1 MVVPEHGDGVDL
13 SSQETCE
20 LLLTRLFSWCSSLMT
35 VNLSVGSDVMDG
47 AGGGCAAG
55 PFPGIHSGD
64 R

>member
-1 MVVPEHGDGVDL
+1 MVAPEHGGGVDL
-13 SSQETCE
+13 SSQGTYE

>member
-47 AGGGCAAG
+47 VGGGCAAG